1 VYAVLLM
8 VSVLYKYCKIF
19 VCVFDVKG
27 WYTKKVLL
35 KMCRIASLCN
45 GDRIR
50 MRVDDVSGF
59 SEQ

>member
-1 VYAVLLM
+1 M